1 MATLPLPSAQQV
13 RDDTQRWLERMV
25 IGLNLC
31 PFAKPVVAQ
40 NRLRLVVS
48 EAKNLDAF
56 LDDLDA
62 ELDRLAQTQAQELE
76 TTLLVHAGLFPDF
89 FVFNDFLNVVDEVIE
104 EHGLVDDIEVVA
116 FHPQLVFEGAEEH
129 STENLPNRSPYP
141 MLHLLRTASLERAVP
156 DGDTTAII
164 ERNRATVEALGVA
177 GWRARLTAPEGD
189 GAMSGCSEGV
199 DSRGA

>member
-1 MATLPLPSAQQV
+1 MPATPLPNAEQV
-13 RDDTQRWLERMV
+13 REDTQRWLDRMV

-40 NRLRLVVS
+40 QRLRLVVS
-48 EAKNLDAF
+48 EARHLDAF

-62 ELDRLAQTQAQELE
+62 ELDRLAHTTAEELE
-76 TTLLVHAGLFPDF
+76 TTLLVHAGLFLDF

-104 EHGLVDDIEVVA
+104 EHDLVDDIEVVA
-116 FHPQLVFEGAEEH
+116 FHPALVFEGAEPD

-141 MLHLLRTASLERAVP
+141 MLHLLRTASLERVAP

-164 ERNRATVEALGVA
+164 ERNRATVEALGLA
-177 GWRARLTAPEGD
+177 GWHARLAGLEGH
-189 GAMSGCSEGV
+189 EPL
-199 DSRGA
+199 